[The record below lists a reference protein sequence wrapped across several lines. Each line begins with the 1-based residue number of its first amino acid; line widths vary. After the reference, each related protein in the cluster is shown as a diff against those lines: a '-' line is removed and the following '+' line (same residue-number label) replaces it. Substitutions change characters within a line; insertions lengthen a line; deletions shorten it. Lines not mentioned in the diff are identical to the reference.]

1 MLKSELAAAISA
13 LLLAAAHLPA
23 QQPAP
28 AAPAKPTAQIT
39 RTQGAIRV
47 DAVLDDAGWAGA
59 ERIRSFIE
67 YEPREGTEP
76 PVVTEVLFKYDDENL
91 YVAFIAHDP
100 NPRAIRATLQPRD
113 RFWGTDDWVGV
124 LLNPHGDAS
133 VAYYFAANPLGVQGD
148 MQMTTQ
154 MEDES
159 IDFIYKSEGKITAEG
174 YIVEMAIPFHSLR
187 VPNRDVHKW
196 GVMLSRNYPRSS
208 RHRMFWPGMSRNNSC
223 TLCQLAQLT
232 GIENIEA
239 GGNLE
244 LMPAV
249 VLSRAGQLESSND
262 PDSFKN
268 GSVTG
273 DASLSLN
280 YTLRPGWVASAT
292 LNPDFS
298 QVESDAAQI
307 DVNTTFAL
315 FYPERRPF
323 FQKGMDLFQTPFTAF
338 YSRSINAPIAA
349 SKMTGRAGN
358 TSIGYIIARDD
369 HTPFIVPFA
378 DETGIVEAG
387 KSTTNV
393 VRLQHNF
400 GGSKIGALVT
410 DRRVDG
416 GGSNTSLGTDLVYRF
431 NQMYSMQAH
440 VVLTHTNEPNDSL
453 MSAQLPN
460 LRFGRNDD
468 YTSAFDGESFNGV
481 AGFIWAGRD
490 AKAWSWNALYLGISP
505 TYRTDAGFEPQND
518 YHRATVY
525 TQYSIYPNKYG
536 VERVSGSLWGG
547 GFWKFYGEPQR
558 AVIQPGFSIVLPR
571 QTEIFLGATVQEETF
586 RGVHLTG
593 LRDYS
598 ISLSSSP
605 SQLLRFGMN
614 AGTGRRVARNL
625 NVPEVAEGSNV
636 HLWAAITPMPQLVI
650 EPSITYEKLDRQ
662 NGEEIFS
669 GYVAYARA
677 NYQYNRELQMRVL
690 LQYNDFNKNLD
701 VEPLLAYQL
710 NPFTIFYVG
719 ATYGAADMTTHGLV
733 GTDRQYFMKFQYL
746 IRK

>member
-1 MLKSELAAAISA
+1 MLKSTVVAAAC
-13 LLLAAAHLPA
+13 LLAASTLHA
-23 QQPAP
+23 QQPA
-28 AAPAKPTAQIT
+28 TNIT
-39 RTQGAIRV
+39 RAAGPIQV
-47 DAVLDDAGWAGA
+47 DAVLDDAGWQGA

-67 YEPREGTEP
+67 FEPREGAEP
-76 PVVTEVLFKYDDENL
+76 PVVTEVLLKYDDENL
-91 YVAFIAHDP
+91 YIAFIAHDA
-100 NPRAIRATLQPRD
+100 NPRDIRATLQPRD
-113 RFWGTDDWVGV
+113 RFWSTDDWVGV
-124 LLNPHGDAS
+124 MLNPHGDAS
-133 VAYYFAANPLGVQGD
+133 LAYFFAANPLGVQGD
-148 MQMTTQ
+148 MQMTTSS
-154 MEDES
+154 EDES
-159 IDFIYKSEGKITAEG
+159 IDFIYKSEGKITADG

-187 VPNRDVHKW
+187 VPSRDVHKW
-196 GVMLSRNYPRSS
+196 GVLLQRNYPRSS
-208 RHRMFWPGMSRNNSC
+208 RHRMFWPAMSKNNSC
-223 TLCQLAQLT
+223 WLCQMAALS
-232 GIENIEA
+232 GIENVEA

-249 VLSRAGQLESSND
+249 VLSRAGQLESSTD
-262 PDSFKN
+262 PESFEN

-338 YSRSINAPIAA
+338 YSRSINAPIVA
-349 SKMTGRAGN
+349 SKMTGRAGS
-358 TSIGYIIARDD
+358 TSVGYIVARDD
-369 HTPFIVPFA
+369 HTPFIVPFS
-378 DETGIVEAG
+378 DETGVVEAG

-410 DRRVDG
+410 DRRLDG

-431 NQMYSMQAH
+431 NEMYSMQAH
-440 VVLTHTNEPNDSL
+440 VVVSHTAEPNDSL
-453 MSAQLPN
+453 LSTQLPD
-460 LRFGRNDD
+460 LRFGKNND
-468 YTSAFDGESFNGV
+468 YTAAFDGESFNGV
-481 AGFIWAGRD
+481 AGFLWAGRD

-505 TYRTDAGFEPQND
+505 TYRTDAGFEAQND

-525 TQYSIYPNKYG
+525 TAYSIYPNKRG
-536 VERVSGSLWGG
+536 IERMSVSLWGG
-547 GFWKFYGEPQR
+547 GFWKFYGESQR

-571 QTEIFLGATVQEETF
+571 QTNIFFGATVQEETF
-586 RGVHLTG
+586 RGVQLTG

-598 ISLSSSP
+598 FSLSSSP
-605 SQLLRFGMN
+605 SQMLRFGFD
-614 AGTGRRVARNL
+614 AGTGRRIARSL
-625 NVPEVAEGSNV
+625 DVPEVANGRNV
-636 HLWAAITPMPQLVI
+636 NLWAAITPMPQLVI
-650 EPSITYEKLDRQ
+650 EPSISYEQLDHL

-669 GYVAYARA
+669 GFVAYTRA
-677 NYQYNRELQMRVL
+677 NYQVNRELQARVL
-690 LQYNDFNKNLD
+690 LQYNDFSKQLD
-701 VEPLLAYQL
+701 VEPLVAYQL

-719 ATYGAADMTTHGLV
+719 ATYGAADMTPHGMI